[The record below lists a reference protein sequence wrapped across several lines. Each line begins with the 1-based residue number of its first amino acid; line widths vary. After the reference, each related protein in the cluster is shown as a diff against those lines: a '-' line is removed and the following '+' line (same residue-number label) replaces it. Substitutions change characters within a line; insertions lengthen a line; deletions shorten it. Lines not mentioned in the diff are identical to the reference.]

1 MATLRIKWVINKAE
15 LVPTEY
21 EINDPD
27 NMLSYVQPQMR
38 YFNIA
43 NKRSDIGSFDTCAL
57 WFQRKIDFSGM
68 DKFDTRVV
76 QGVYGKGT
84 ITAVGG
90 IKNGPMSDDA
100 LQCMGWSKQLLT
112 TFIKVVGN
120 THYIDGTR
128 QKLPQFILASDL
140 EQLRKNVH
148 FFLLWGNGT
157 NINTR
162 SLNNKY
168 LEITLNLFTT
178 KDEK

>member
-27 NMLSYVQPQMR
+27 NMLSYVQPQTR

-43 NKRSDIGSFDTCAL
+43 NKRSDIGNFNMCTL

-68 DKFDTRVV
+68 DKGDTRVV

-100 LQCMGWSKQLLT
+100 LQCMGWSKQLLA
-112 TFIKVVGN
+112 TFINVVGN
-120 THYIDGTR
+120 THYIDGTH

-148 FFLLWGNGT
+148 FFLLWEDGT
-157 NINTR
+157 NHHTH
-162 SLNNKY
+162 SLGGKY
-168 LEITLNLFTT
+168 LEITLNLFTK